1 MDSRQFMEVV
11 PMGFSVSGAAAI
23 IFISIFLA
31 FGVWFTAASNSF
43 DMVTDAQDDRAD
55 RSLTAENTNLSAV
68 DAVYDTETEI
78 LTINVTNTGTTELS
92 LSETDLLVDG
102 EYIAEWQADAAVA
115 GNSETDLWLSN
126 EQLTIT
132 LERDS
137 EPSTVKLVTVS
148 GVHTQTA
155 VEVISPEEEEDSE
168 TNAMESALFTAEAD
182 PLTGG
187 AVHGI

>member
-1 MDSRQFMEVV
+1 MEVV

-55 RSLTAENTNLSAV
+55 RSLTAENTNLSEV
-68 DAVYDTETEI
+68 EAVYDTDTER

-92 LSETDLLVDG
+92 LSETDLLIDG
-102 EYIAEWQADAAVA
+102 EYITDWQADASVA
-115 GNSETDLWLSN
+115 GDSETDLWLSN
-126 EQLTIT
+126 EKLTIT

-137 EPSTVKLVTVS
+137 APSTVKLATVT
-148 GVHTQTA
+148 GVHAQAA
-155 VEVISPEEEEDSE
+155 VEVISSEEDEESSE
-168 TNAMESALFTAEAD
+168 TDSIESALFTTGTD
-182 PLTGG
+182 PLTRG